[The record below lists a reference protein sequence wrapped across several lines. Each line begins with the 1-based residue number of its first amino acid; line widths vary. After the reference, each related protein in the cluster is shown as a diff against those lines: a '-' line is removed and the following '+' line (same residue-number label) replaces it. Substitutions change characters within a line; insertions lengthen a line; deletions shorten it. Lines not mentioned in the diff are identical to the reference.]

1 MIVYTAI
8 YGGYDRLW
16 PHVDHPSVEKWLC
29 YTDNPDLLA
38 PGWET
43 IVEPRP
49 YANPRL
55 SAKWRKCH
63 PPEIVTALGWGES
76 LWVDG
81 SVQVD
86 NPTYIDVVADLL
98 ETADMCFVPH
108 PDRDNI
114 ADEARAS
121 IIQQP
126 HKYGAFD
133 LDAQVKLY
141 EARKGPQQG
150 LWASTTFGRNHTPAV
165 LQMGAAWFVHN
176 ELLSIQDQLSLPVL
190 LDDYGITVAAIPGGL
205 ARNHLFRWRGHLK

>member
-1 MIVYTAI
+1 MICYTSI
-8 YGGYDRLW
+8 YGSYDRLW
-16 PHVDHPSVEKWLC
+16 PHVEHPGVEKWLC
-29 YTDNPDLLA
+29 YTDNPNLQT
-38 PGWET
+38 PGWES

-55 SAKWRKCH
+55 SAKWRKAH
-63 PPEIVTALGWGES
+63 PPEAERS

-81 SVQVD
+81 SVHVD
-86 NPTYIDVVADLL
+86 NSIYIDVVSELL

-114 ADEARAS
+114 RDEARAS

-126 HKYGAFD
+126 HKYGQFD

-141 EARKGPQQG
+141 EDRIGTQKG

-190 LDDYGITVAAIPGGL
+190 LDDYGITVAPIPGGL
-205 ARNHLFRWRGHLK
+205 ARNPLFRWRGHIR